1 MFLGMPINANKCR
14 NLRIENPR
22 VTSSILVQATIFRC
36 NKKVCRNAG
45 LFYWAMYKK
54 MTREFCVVASWW
66 RVNVLLQQETLTNKK
81 PAIKAGFFYWRFRD
95 ESSAR
100 FSNVMIDGCV
110 EL

>member
-1 MFLGMPINANKCR
+1 MILCPRYDSIICPSIPTILNVFLRQGA
-14 NLRIENPR
+14 
-22 VTSSILVQATIFRC
+22 
-36 NKKVCRNAG
+36 
-45 LFYWAMYKK
+45 
-54 MTREFCVVASWW
+54 
-66 RVNVLLQQETLTNKK
+66 LTNKK